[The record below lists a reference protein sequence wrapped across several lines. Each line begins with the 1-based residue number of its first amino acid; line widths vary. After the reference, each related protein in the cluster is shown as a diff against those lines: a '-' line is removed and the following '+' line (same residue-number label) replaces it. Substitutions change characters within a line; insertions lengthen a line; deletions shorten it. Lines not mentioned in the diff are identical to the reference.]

1 MGSEH
6 RSCGANAVKT
16 MPDSGRHE
24 LLTTEEAAN
33 YLTVTAAVLRRWRLL
48 GDGPPYVKLG
58 SLVRYDRA
66 KLDRWIDG
74 REVAV

>member
-1 MGSEH
+1 MRPGRRTEGATGAKAGSDA
-6 RSCGANAVKT
+6 S
-16 MPDSGRHE
+16 RHE
-24 LLTTEEAAN
+24 LLTTEEAAD

-74 REVAV
+74 QEVAV

>member
-1 MGSEH
+1 MRAGRRPE
-6 RSCGANAVKT
+6 GAAGAKVG
-16 MPDSGRHE
+16 PDSGRHE
-24 LLTTEEAAN
+24 LLTTEEAAD

-74 REVAV
+74 QEVAV

>member
-1 MGSEH
+1 MRPGSRPE
-6 RSCGANAVKT
+6 GATGTKVG
-16 MPDSGRHE
+16 PDQGRHE
-24 LLTTEEAAN
+24 LLTTEEAAD

-74 REVAV
+74 QEVAV

>member
-1 MGSEH
+1 M
-6 RSCGANAVKT
+6 RSGRRPEGATGAKT
-16 MPDSGRHE
+16 GPDAGRHE
-24 LLTTEEAAN
+24 LLTTEEAAD

-74 REVAV
+74 QEVAV